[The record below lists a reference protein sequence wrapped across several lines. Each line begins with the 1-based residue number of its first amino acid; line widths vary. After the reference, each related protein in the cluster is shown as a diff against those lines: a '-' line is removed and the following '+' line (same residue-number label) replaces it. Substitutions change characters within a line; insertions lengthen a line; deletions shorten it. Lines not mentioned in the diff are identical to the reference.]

1 MKKLFIKY
9 LEQFGG
15 SVKID
20 NSAKVDFTPLGEAL
34 ARLKSVFPLNTL
46 GDKGLDEL
54 INKLDNILSGI
65 DILPSKRLDNL
76 IEEIN
81 ALLDVKKENFV
92 KLNLNQG
99 LYGEIIQPPIQ
110 SSNTVDLTTK
120 LNELKKQIIDEIMK
134 INNNEKLNKQKLIE
148 NLNDIK
154 TKIDAIKGKFQ
165 GLNDKIRFLDG
176 KLAELEKYISE
187 DSYLFDWVKMVNDR
201 RFNK

>member
-1 MKKLFIKY
+1 KY